1 MVHEADAL
9 ADLPDK
15 HHTVYFCQVVVVV
28 DDSFKELSA
37 FHTAWGWTAG
47 SPGAL
52 CPVSPS
58 CRAPWPPCRPPALPR
73 HSQLHE
79 EDDLPGGLNGIVEL
93 DEVAVVQLVHHID
106 LQQHHLL

>member
-58 CRAPWPPCRPPALPR
+58 CRAPWPPCRPPAQTPQR
-73 HSQLHE
+73 C
-79 EDDLPGGLNGIVEL
+79 PGTHNSMKRMISRGVSM
-93 DEVAVVQLVHHID
+93 AS
-106 LQQHHLL
+106 